1 MKIAFGPNDYVEMI
15 GSGENGELTEKEFEL
30 FNSSVNKF
38 AFKTFMENEEKYREK
53 LLVEDI
59 NACKE
64 IGIEA
69 VSTGDKIIESIIKT
83 AFFGINEYREYRA
96 KWGNTSQPNQQKQN
110 KTLDIPS
117 SN

>member
-1 MKIAFGPNDYVEMI
+1 MKLIYDEKGRLSEI
-15 GSGENGELTEKEFEL
+15 LGSGENGDLTTNEA
-30 FNSSVNKF
+30 N

-96 KWGNTSQPNQQKQN
+96 KWVNTSQPNQQKEN
-110 KTLDIPS
+110 KTIDLPS

>member
-1 MKIAFGPNDYVEMI
+1 MEIFYDEMGRIKKII
-15 GSGENGELTEKEFEL
+15 GNGENGDLT
-30 FNSSVNKF
+30 VNEVN
-38 AFKTFMENEEKYREK
+38 AFKTYMDNEEKYREK

-59 NACKE
+59 NACKQ

-83 AFFGINEYREYRA
+83 AFFGINEYRENRA
-96 KWGNTSQPNQQKQN
+96 KWVNTSQPNQQKQN
-110 KTLDIPS
+110 KTIDLPS